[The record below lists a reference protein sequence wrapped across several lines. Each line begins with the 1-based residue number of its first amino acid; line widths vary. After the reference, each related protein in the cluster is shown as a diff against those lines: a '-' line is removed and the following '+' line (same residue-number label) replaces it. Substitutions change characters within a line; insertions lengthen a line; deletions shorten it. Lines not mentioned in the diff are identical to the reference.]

1 MSADEDTELRDLVA
15 QTLEANGV
23 LGKIRAQLRASVFLA
38 LEEQESVQN
47 KTPFLNHDLKKLL
60 STKEG
65 RMIAG
70 LVREFLE
77 YFNLEFS
84 LAVFDSEAGCGP
96 NISEREGLAK
106 ELNIPGTDGPPK
118 GPLLAEVL
126 RITREEKITRVKT
139 NNTEDLTNKQIA
151 DAKKKFEYY
160 DKDKNGE
167 IDKEELRELFM
178 DMFPHFN
185 RNMLDRYVNDEFRAT
200 DRDFSSSISFN
211 EFLGMYKRL
220 FLLCR
225 SVVSGDVADI
235 VTPRSPNKST
245 SSQHSKSQ
253 SSERSN
259 VESKNHRNLENHV
272 QHENGPKS
280 LQDPATDTEED
291 PFFDDPLPVSGGY
304 KKYGSKQDVSHP
316 GSRRGTSKPSQ
327 IPVFSAKQSDT
338 KDLKSS
344 SHNMK
349 SGVKSQ
355 GSGLSSLQG
364 LPSLTGAQEKGPG
377 RKPPETDVSENLR
390 AMDKRMAELG
400 LDGDP
405 HDFEYEDDFQS
416 EAQSLSTKSPRA
428 LNQARS
434 QNGSIAEEIEEELD
448 DVSVEG
454 DDFLRSEKSGFDE
467 ITTDH
472 TISQHESGFDY
483 VEDLQ

>member
-47 KTPFLNHDLKKLL
+47 KAPFLNHDLKKLL

-65 RMIAG
+65 RMVAG

-96 NISEREGLAK
+96 NISEREGLVK
-106 ELNIPGTDGPPK
+106 ELNIPGTDRPPK
-118 GPLLAEVL
+118 GPLLADVL
-126 RITREEKITRVKT
+126 RLTREEKITRVKT
-139 NNTEDLTNKQIA
+139 NNSEDSEDVYKMPKDLTNKQIA

-185 RNMLDRYVNDEFRAT
+185 RNMMDRYVNDEFRAA
-200 DRDFSSSISFN
+200 DRDFSSKDSNDDFGVHGSILGYFSLTPKGISFN

-253 SSERSN
+253 SSERSERSN

-272 QHENGPKS
+272 QHENGAKS
-280 LQDPATDTEED
+280 LQDPGTDTEED
-291 PFFDDPLPVSGGY
+291 PFFDDPLPV
-304 KKYGSKQDVSHP
+304 P
-316 GSRRGTSKPSQ
+316 
-327 IPVFSAKQSDT
+327 A
-338 KDLKSS
+338 
-344 SHNMK
+344 
-349 SGVKSQ
+349 
-355 GSGLSSLQG
+355 
-364 LPSLTGAQEKGPG
+364 
-377 RKPPETDVSENLR
+377 ETEVSENLR

-448 DVSVEG
+448 VSFEA
-454 DDFLRSEKSGFDE
+454 DDFLQSEKSGFDE

-483 VEDLQ
+483 AEDLQVP